1 MLSDEDKKK
10 IAHRLRRAVG
20 QVEAIGRMID
30 DDAYCVDTL
39 MQISAARKALSR
51 IGEFVLEEHLK
62 SCVRQA
68 MQNGNKLERDEKLA
82 ELIAIFKKYSQ

>member
-1 MLSDEDKKK
+1 MLSNEDKKK

-39 MQISAARKALSR
+39 MQISAARGALSR
-51 IGEFVLEEHLK
+51 IGEM
-62 SCVRQA
+62 C
-68 MQNGNKLERDEKLA
+68 
-82 ELIAIFKKYSQ
+82 